1 MSPSTPSLEDVRTV
15 VELASLAP
23 SVHNSQPWH
32 FTWDGRALVLRED
45 RTRGLQVL
53 DPSGRER
60 VLSCGA
66 ALLNARLC
74 FAELGWTTS
83 VDLLPDGP
91 DGELL
96 ARLTPTGQRP
106 VGEED
111 HELAAAATRRVTD
124 RDPYDDRP
132 VPAEVLARL
141 RAAAEQEG
149 GWLHVVEPGPGEIA
163 LDVLLSR
170 ADAVQRSDPEYLAEL
185 EAWRTESGPTGVPTR
200 GLPTVPPAERGSSLT
215 LRDFDAG
222 HGGAEPSPTAD
233 DSADDSADDVPAA
246 EHPTVLVLGTE
257 DDTRR
262 DWLVAGQSL
271 GRVLLHATVA
281 GVAAQP
287 TTAVLEVPVLRARL
301 RAALGLVGHPQM
313 VLRAG
318 YGTHGPVSHR
328 LPVDEVLSVVTP

>member
-1 MSPSTPSLEDVRTV
+1 VSPPIEVVRTV
-15 VELASLAP
+15 VELAGLAP

-32 FTWDGRALVLRED
+32 FTWDGRLLELRED
-45 RTRGLQVL
+45 RSRALEVL
-53 DPSGRER
+53 DRSGRER
-60 VLSCGA
+60 VVSCGA
-66 ALLNARLC
+66 ALINARLC
-74 FAELGWTTS
+74 FADLGWASTTT
-83 VDLLPDGP
+83 LLPEGD

-96 ARLTPTGQRP
+96 AVVEPTEQRSP
-106 VGEED
+106 TQEE
-111 HELAAAATRRVTD
+111 HELTAAAVRRATD
-124 RDPYDDRP
+124 RDPYDARP
-132 VPAEVLARL
+132 VPVEVLAVL
-141 RAAAEQEG
+141 RAAADAEG
-149 GWLHVVEPGPGEIA
+149 GWLHVVDAEEELE

-170 ADAVQRSDPEYLAEL
+170 ADAAQRSDPEYLAEL

-200 GLPTVPPAERGSSLT
+200 ALPTVPASARGSSLS

-222 HGGAEPSPTAD
+222 HGGSPESSAEPSEDAAP
-233 DSADDSADDVPAA
+233 VP

-281 GVAAQP
+281 GIAAQP
-287 TTAVLEVPVLRARL
+287 VTSVLEVPVLRARL

-318 YGTHGPVSHR
+318 YGTHGPASHR
-328 LPVDEVLSVVTP
+328 LPVDEVLDVVAR